1 MIVVRSLRKRP
12 VRKHQQTF
20 TIAETPLKP
29 GELDSKHI
37 LTPEQLAERLKVEVS
52 WVYEQTRKRASR
64 RNTDPLPSISLGK
77 YLRFYWPEIERWL
90 ERRQSKPGGQNETSR
105 RVHLAQGS

>member
-12 VRKHQQTF
+12 ARKHQQTF

-37 LTPEQLAERLKVEVS
+37 LTPEQIAERLKVKVS

-64 RNTDPLPSISLGK
+64 RNTDPLPSIRMGK
-77 YLRFYWPEIERWL
+77 LLRFYWPEIEKWL
-90 ERRQSKPGGQNETSR
+90 AGRQSKPGGQTK
-105 RVHLAQGS
+105 